1 MGRSFCSQPVVATLQ
16 RVHVEME
23 VVDGEEAQGVFG
35 G

>member
-1 MGRSFCSQPVVATLQ
+1 MGRFLCSPPVIAALP
-16 RVHVEME
+16 RVDVEME